1 MQCEEVPCPARSSGG
16 NEQNLNQTNWNLFD
30 TKVMSMK
37 AEILSAAYVR
47 GYAERT
53 GTPEIP
59 KSVRKKR
66 LDDLMDEELVQL

>member
-1 MQCEEVPCPARSSGG
+1 MQCEEVPCPARSGGG

-37 AEILSAAYVR
+37 AEILSAADVR

-59 KSVRKKR
+59 ESVRKKR